1 MKRANLLLGVAL
13 LLPYLW
19 LAVTLDSAKSDSGH
33 DFMESIWVPGRLL
46 LLGHNPY
53 QPPPGVAAHLMS
65 NYPAAVAVY
74 RQVIPGGGLFD
85 SWSLGSGGEEY
96 EGVLYPL
103 WALLVG
109 LPFAV
114 TDFPVGQRLWAAAN
128 ALMLVGGLALAMLA
142 WRRPPTTATQ
152 FWLAYTGLIGCGVV
166 YLPLLTSQNGGE
178 HEGLLVGLT
187 GLLLYADQQRRSGR
201 AGWGWLAG
209 ATLAALTIK
218 PQITGLLLLLYPLV
232 WLRGRR
238 WSLLGSFVLTS
249 LVLYLLPLLLR
260 PAALSDWL
268 TTVARRQP
276 GQLAM
281 ASASWWGVAYAA
293 VGGNGW
299 TLVAVGLVGLS
310 LLLLVV
316 PWWRAMRHDDAAAA
330 LPITLIVT
338 TLVSSYILVYH
349 ETILLVAVGPLWL
362 AAAQLAGRRRL
373 YWLVA
378 LLLWQVVLPLLLL
391 RAGYALGG
399 GYPFIIQPLVLLAIY
414 YFRPVADQQADSPAT
429 MLPQGAS

>member
-1 MKRANLLLGVAL
+1 MKRVNLLLGVAL

-19 LAVTLDSAKSDSGH
+19 LAVTLDPAHDSGH
-33 DFMESIWVPGRLL
+33 DFMENIWVPGRLL

-53 QPPPGVAAHLMS
+53 QPPPGVAADLMS
-65 NYPAAVAVY
+65 SYPAAVAAY
-74 RQVIPGGGLFD
+74 RQAIPSGGLFD
-85 SWSLGSGGEEY
+85 GGGDEY
-96 EGVLYPL
+96 AGAIYPL
-103 WALLVG
+103 WALLIG

-114 TDFPVGQRLWAAAN
+114 TDFPVGQRLWAVAN

-142 WRRPPTTATQ
+142 WRRPTTTPTQ
-152 FWLAYTGLIGCGVV
+152 FWLAYAGLVGCGVV

-201 AGWGWLAG
+201 AGWGWVAG
-209 ATLAALTIK
+209 AALAALTIK
-218 PQITGLLLLLYPLV
+218 PQITGLLLLLYLLV

-249 LVLYLLPLLLR
+249 LVLYLIPLLLR

-268 TTVARRQP
+268 ATLARRQ
-276 GQLAM
+276 QLEYLAM
-281 ASASWWGVAYAA
+281 VSASWWGVAYAV
-293 VGGNGW
+293 VGRSGW

-316 PWWRAMRHDDAAAA
+316 PWWRAMQHDDAGVA
-330 LPITLIVT
+330 LPLTLIVT
-338 TLVSSYILVYH
+338 MAVSSYILVYH
-349 ETILLVAVGPLWL
+349 ETILLVAVAPLWL
-362 AAAQLAGRRRL
+362 VMTQSAGRRRF
-373 YWLVA
+373 YWLAA
-378 LLLWQVVLPLLLL
+378 LLLWQVMLPLLLL

-414 YFRPVADQQADSPAT
+414 YFRPVANQQAATPAT
-429 MLPQGAS
+429 VLPQGSS